1 MNQVRPY
8 MRESVKS
15 LEKVF
20 SDYAFNKKV
29 LTAVRAE
36 LKLRTTKSAAAL
48 LLKVQRRL
56 EEIEKRDRFGAKT
69 VRKVTPS
76 ATSTPSQLPLIDTPI
91 VKLAHVERPVA
102 PPTQPRPQPIS
113 TGASPKATA
122 SPLPRRSQHD
132 SPVAAD
138 RPPQP
143 TASPARQDAQAKVK
157 AEADRA
163 VSVSLVGLIVLFAV
177 IALLFSWGK
186 KLNNDATA
194 QGQSPVP
201 INRPVSPSRAKAPP
215 PTAESAQREYEA
227 FMEAV
232 IHERD
237 KRIAKVM
244 GSAKAPSQQSTRQ
257 PEALNKAQPQSFDE
271 RLKDYRNTVDALLN

>member
-36 LKLRTTKSAAAL
+36 LKLRTTKSAVAL
-48 LLKVQRRL
+48 LLKVQKRL
-56 EEIEKRDRFGAKT
+56 EEIEKRDRFGKAGAAGA
-69 VRKVTPS
+69 TPS
-76 ATSTPSQLPLIDTPI
+76 ATPSPSQLPLIDKTTAKPTR
-91 VKLAHVERPVA
+91 AERPIT
-102 PPTQPRPQPIS
+102 PPPSPPRPQPATVSSPHKS
-113 TGASPKATA
+113 TA
-122 SPLPRRSQHD
+122 
-132 SPVAAD
+132 
-138 RPPQP
+138 PPP
-143 TASPARQDAQAKVK
+143 SKRDTQAKVK

-186 KLNNDATA
+186 KLNNDA
-194 QGQSPVP
+194 PVEG
-201 INRPVSPSRAKAPP
+201 AKLTHADIM
-215 PTAESAQREYEA
+215 R
-227 FMEAV
+227 
-232 IHERD
+232 IRD
-237 KRIAKVM
+237 KELDRIF
-244 GSAKAPSQQSTRQ
+244 GSTPQQGTRQ